1 MGGVFDG
8 LGGLRG
14 GVCRYGV
21 PVETCLGDLWGL
33 LWIHG
38 YFFGHLGGWC
48 FWEPLGVI
56 WELLGGLWLLF
67 LCFFVGKR
75 ETVKSVVL
83 LKEID
88 VLRGGGGA
96 GWSYFSYFLPYGG
109 VWKLLHCYKAYILKL
124 FGKWKQ

>member
-14 GVCRYGV
+14 GFCRYGV

-38 YFFGHLGGWC
+38 YFFGHLGGSWC
-48 FWEPLGVI
+48 DFGWPWGPFGV
-56 WELLGGLWLLF
+56 LLGAFGSHLGAFGWPVAAF
-67 LCFFVGKR
+67 LVFCVGKR

-83 LKEID
+83 LKEN
-88 VLRGGGGA
+88 LCFEGWRGSWLELFFIFFA
-96 GWSYFSYFLPYGG
+96 
-109 VWKLLHCYKAYILKL
+109 VWRCL
-124 FGKWKQ
+124 